1 MCIFTPPEPKPM
13 ATPPP
18 IEPRVEDDSELPAG
32 TEVVKEDDTADVQLG
47 SSTREA
53 GGTTANKSGA
63 SALRINLNEGASG
76 SNQTGGLNV

>member
-18 IEPRVEDDSELPAG
+18 IEPRVEDDSTLPAA
-32 TEVVKEDDTADVQLG
+32 TEVIDEDDTADVELG
-47 SSTREA
+47 SYTREA
-53 GGTTANKSGA
+53 GGTTANQVGA